1 MDVMLTSLAL
11 MFNSSIQSNIANNMI
26 TDLTDLEDELLA
38 VKEIKP
44 AKYIHL
50 KLFKIVALITLIRIA
65 V

>member
-11 MFNSSIQSNIANNMI
+11 MFNSSIQSNIANNII

-50 KLFKIVALITLIRIA
+50 K
-65 V
+65 